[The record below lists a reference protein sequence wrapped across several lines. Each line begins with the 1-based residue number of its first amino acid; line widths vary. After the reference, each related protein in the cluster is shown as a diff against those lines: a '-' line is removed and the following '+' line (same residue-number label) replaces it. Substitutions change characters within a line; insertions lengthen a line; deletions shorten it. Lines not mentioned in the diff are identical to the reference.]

1 MIMSRNHLTRGTIT
15 LRVTERAVACEK
27 MAKIIVVEDDTEIRE
42 ALVDVLVHEKHTVD
56 ALGNGADA
64 WESLQRFQYDLV
76 ILDWGL
82 PGLDG
87 LEVLKRFR
95 GNGGGTPVLF
105 LTGRNTVDEKL
116 TGLDSGA
123 DDYLPKP
130 YDMREFRARVSALLR
145 RPKELTSDIVRWS
158 DIELDGKAFRCLR
171 RGEEIRLLPKEFAL
185 LDFLIRNRN
194 LVFTPDQLVDKLWAG
209 DTEVS
214 VDAIRQCVKRLRT
227 KIDVSDR
234 PSYITTVVGVGY
246 KVESD

>member
-1 MIMSRNHLTRGTIT
+1 
-15 LRVTERAVACEK
+15 
-27 MAKIIVVEDDTEIRE
+27 MAKILIVEDDTLM
-42 ALVDVLVHEKHTVD
+42 AQSVVDMLEQDHFTVEHVSD
-56 ALGNGADA
+56 GADGWDRLA
-64 WESLQRFQYDLV
+64 TLEYDLV

-82 PGLDG
+82 PGMDG
-87 LEVLKRFR
+87 LEVLKKFR
-95 GNGGGTPVLF
+95 SSGGATPVLF
-105 LTGRNTVDEKL
+105 LTGRSTIDEKL

-145 RPKELTSDIVRWS
+145 RPKELSSEIVHWS
-158 DIELDGKAFRCLR
+158 DIELDTKAFRCTR

-227 KIDVSDR
+227 KIDVPDR

-246 KVESD
+246 KVEEQ

>member
-1 MIMSRNHLTRGTIT
+1 
-15 LRVTERAVACEK
+15 
-27 MAKIIVVEDDTEIRE
+27 MAKIIVVEDDSEIRE
-42 ALVDVLVHEKHTVD
+42 ALVDVLLHDKHTVD
-56 ALGNGADA
+56 ALGNGDDA
-64 WESLQRFQYDLV
+64 WESLQRFEYDLI

-87 LEVLKRFR
+87 LDILKKYRN
-95 GNGGGTPVLF
+95 NGGNAPVLF
-105 LTGRNTVDEKL
+105 LTGRNTVEQKL

-130 YDMREFRARVSALLR
+130 YDMREFRARVGALLR
-145 RPKELTSDIVRWS
+145 RPKEMTADVVLWS
-158 DIELDGKAFRCLR
+158 DIELDIKAFRCVR
-171 RGEEIRLLPKEFAL
+171 RGEEIKLLPKEFAL

-246 KVESD
+246 KVEG

>member
-1 MIMSRNHLTRGTIT
+1 
-15 LRVTERAVACEK
+15 

-95 GNGGGTPVLF
+95 GSGGGTPVLF

-227 KIDVSDR
+227 KIDVTDR

-246 KVESD
+246 KVESE